1 MLIASLIDIALVDL
15 PMVHKRIH
23 IVSFPEKEWWG
34 EKKNTPLWGDLKVTA
49 YKQSQE
55 LYQEEQQRSIFL
67 VEPDSFYFKNDSD
80 LFFTRAS
87 SRVFENLDLGDKTLN
102 INFLGHGCPKRDTQ
116 IIRAIYDALTTKKT
130 LAEVIEKTMELE
142 HIVIELYGCH
152 VDKDYQYGP
161 FWVEV
166 KKLIGLGIPLV
177 IAFGGVNELLTT
189 GQFMHSQLGYS
200 DKLDDVM
207 SEKYDAYF
215 SHKLAKYSIATFNGA
230 EVVSMRCDF
239 GYINKFQRK
248 QKQTFLML
256 CPQTGRGVWASGSK
270 NWWDTTNMRY
280 GISAPRICF
289 YQPFI
294 RSSSGI
300 PKECG
305 TMTWRDFPYGY
316 MPKFLKNNM

>member
-1 MLIASLIDIALVDL
+1 
-15 PMVHKRIH
+15 MVHKRIH
-23 IVSFPEKEWWG
+23 VVSFPMKEWWG

-49 YKQSQE
+49 YKESQE
-55 LYQEEQQRSIFL
+55 LYQGEQQQSLFL
-67 VEPDSFYFKNDSD
+67 VEPDSFDFKDD
-80 LFFTRAS
+80 IELFFTRAS
-87 SRVFENLDLGDKTLN
+87 SRMIENLDFGDKTLN
-102 INFLGHGCPKRDTQ
+102 VNFLGHGCPKRDTQ
-116 IIRAIYDALTTKKT
+116 IVRAIYDALDTKKA
-130 LAEVIEKTMELE
+130 LAQAIGETMELK

-166 KKLIGLGIPLV
+166 KKLVGLRIPLV
-177 IAFGGVNELLTT
+177 IAFGGVNQQLTT

-207 SEKYDAYF
+207 LNKYDTYF

-239 GYINKFQRK
+239 GYINKLQKK

-256 CPQTGRGVWASGSK
+256 CPHTGRGVWASGSE
-270 NWWDTTNMRY
+270 NWWDTKNMRY

-289 YQPFI
+289 YKPFI

-300 PKECG
+300 PKEYG
-305 TMTWRDFPYGY
+305 TMTKLDFIYGY
-316 MPKFLKNNM
+316 VPKFLKN